1 MNPNATIPML
11 THGHTKVI
19 GDGESIYNYMVNSCE
34 EVSNHFF
41 HEAQS
46 RKINEI
52 MSYFMRTIRRVT
64 GKLIQAVAN
73 PKVFGQKRRTDDKR
87 IKQYLSEFFDLIL
100 TKLDAYLIKGG
111 YITGPK
117 ITIVDIMIV
126 CEIETICRM
135 YKREL
140 PQNLT
145 KLADWHGR
153 LIEERALKK
162 VNV

>member
-1 MNPNATIPML
+1 
-11 THGHTKVI
+11 
-19 GDGESIYNYMVNSCE
+19 
-34 EVSNHFF
+34 
-41 HEAQS
+41 
-46 RKINEI
+46 
-52 MSYFMRTIRRVT
+52 MRTIRRVT

-140 PQNLT
+140 PQNLS
-145 KLADWHGR
+145 KLADWYGR
-153 LIEERALKK
+153 LINERALKK